1 MNGMVS
7 ILIYLVAVVVLWWA
21 LQRAIKTLEPVK
33 VHEGHAEHAPAH
45 DKPAD
50 DLTKI
55 EGIGPKISEIL
66 SNEGIATF
74 ATLAATEESRLK
86 EILEAAGSRFS
97 LAEPETWPEQAELAL
112 RTRDANPEALAE
124 LVLAELRRRHVV

>member
-1 MNGMVS
+1 MNDIVS
-7 ILIYLVAVVVLWWA
+7 VLIYLVAVVILWWA
-21 LQRAIKTLEPVK
+21 LQHAIKTLEPV
-33 VHEGHAEHAPAH
+33 AEHGSGHAPAH

-55 EGIGPKISEIL
+55 EGIGPKISQIL

-74 ATLAATEESRLK
+74 ATLAATEESRLE

-97 LAEPETWPEQAELAL
+97 LAEPETWPEQAELAAAGKWDEL
-112 RTRDANPEALAE
+112 TALQDRLTGGRE
-124 LVLAELRRRHVV
+124 